1 MSNLQSTINIT
12 LPSRASSFLNREAKR
27 QKRPVSEI
35 MSSIIEE
42 YRDLKEDLY
51 FSKLAEKVESETT
64 RLCSHEE
71 AWKKLG

>member
-1 MSNLQSTINIT
+1 MNYSQSTISVT
-12 LPSRASSFLNREAKR
+12 LSNKASSFLTREVKR
-27 QKRPVSEI
+27 KKKPVSEI

-64 RLCSHEE
+64 RFCSHEE
-71 AWKKLG
+71 AWK